1 MNSIAIVFTS
11 VLSSGVV
18 ATAISFSFS
27 EAKERWLLRRSKIE
41 EIYLSGAA
49 WLMFVNARFLPYLRV
64 CNGSLTY
71 SQVLDLEIKNADK
84 SIGDQHLKMKMNI
97 EMYERSLVPALRL
110 MEQELEKLNKVRS
123 DLTDCCAK
131 TGQAST
137 FGVPL
142 RNQLLAFVTAGDAL
156 KDAAVKRGCTSL

>member
-1 MNSIAIVFTS
+1 MNGIAVVFTS

-18 ATAISFSFS
+18 AAAISASFS
-27 EAKERWLLRRSKIE
+27 EATERWCLRRSKIE

-49 WLMFVNARFLPYLRV
+49 WLTFANARFLPYLRV

-71 SQVLDLEIKNADK
+71 SQVLDLDIKNADQA
-84 SIGDQHLKMKMNI
+84 IGDHHLKMKMNI

-110 MEQELEKLNKVRS
+110 MEQELEKLNKVHSELRNRY
-123 DLTDCCAK
+123 DQ
-131 TGQAST
+131 TGPASE

-142 RNQLLAFVTAGDAL
+142 RGP
-156 KDAAVKRGCTSL
+156 TSGIRNSR